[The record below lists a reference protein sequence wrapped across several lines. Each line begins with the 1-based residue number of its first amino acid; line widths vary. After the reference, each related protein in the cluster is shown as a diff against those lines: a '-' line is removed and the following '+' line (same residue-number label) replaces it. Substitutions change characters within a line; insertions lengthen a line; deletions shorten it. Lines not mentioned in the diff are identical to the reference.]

1 MLFIKEASHAR
12 EISRTIM
19 HLCWIIY
26 DHKSLL
32 WSVSPNPPGGGAS
45 INTHIRSR
53 MVFILSGAIPRGIL
67 PLVAGSPA
75 LTSTSAGGN
84 WTLADSAPGDGFR
97 KPERVCYLC
106 GTRPPQLSPAAS
118 VDIAAT
124 LVSAVDGTI
133 KIVLHINQALMISV
147 QA

>member
-75 LTSTSAGGN
+75 LTSTSAGRKLNTCRFSSGWWFSETRTCLLPLWN
-84 WTLADSAPGDGFR
+84 SA
-97 KPERVCYLC
+97 
-106 GTRPPQLSPAAS
+106 T
-118 VDIAAT
+118 AT
-124 LVSAVDGTI
+124 FSSSIGW
-133 KIVLHINQALMISV
+133 HRCNISV
-147 QA
+147 SSGWNNKDCFTHKSSIDD